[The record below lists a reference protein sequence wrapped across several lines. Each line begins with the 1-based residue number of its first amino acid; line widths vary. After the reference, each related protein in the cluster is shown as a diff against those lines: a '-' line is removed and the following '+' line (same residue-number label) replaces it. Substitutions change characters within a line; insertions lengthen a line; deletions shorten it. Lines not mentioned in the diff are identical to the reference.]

1 MNRSVA
7 SLLFFAAAVFIAGCS
22 SHSHSFG
29 EASSSGSSGSSGSSD
44 STSPTGST
52 GSTASSGG
60 SAMPVDTDL
69 AAFARAGIADPEYA
83 DAREVNDLTF
93 VSDENPDAFNDVF

>member
-1 MNRSVA
+1 MNRSMA
-7 SLLFFAAAVFIAGCS
+7 SLLFLATAVFFAGCS
-22 SHSHSFG
+22 SHPDSVG
-29 EASSSGSSGSSGSSD
+29 EAGSSGSSGASGS
-44 STSPTGST
+44 TGST
-52 GSTASSGG
+52 GSTNSTDSTGSTG
-60 SAMPVDTDL
+60 SSAMPVDTDL